1 MARGCRSVLQRL
13 PWTCRTRRWFRA
25 PRPAA
30 QTAGTYANKHMTN
43 GVGEPWGAHIL
54 KIKHNYRHL
63 GKDVELDIVE
73 SLKLVRDVGLVL
85 RGATAALREGGLH
98 VRPAD
103 VRAPSELCQPRRTD
117 HLGAFLLHAHEA
129 CCLAWMMDEAQ

>member
-1 MARGCRSVLQRL
+1 
-13 PWTCRTRRWFRA
+13 
-25 PRPAA
+25 
-30 QTAGTYANKHMTN
+30 MTN

-63 GKDVELDIVE
+63 GEDAEFSIAKR
-73 SLKLVRDVGLVL
+73 LKLVRDAGLVL

-103 VRAPSELCQPRRTD
+103 VRAPRDLCQLRRTD
-117 HLGAFLLHAHEA
+117 HLGALFLCAHEA
-129 CCLAWMMDEAQ
+129 CCLTWMMDEAQEAWLRAHGGWQAALAVWM

>member
-1 MARGCRSVLQRL
+1 
-13 PWTCRTRRWFRA
+13 
-25 PRPAA
+25 
-30 QTAGTYANKHMTN
+30 MTN

-73 SLKLVRDVGLVL
+73 SLKLVRDDGLVL

-117 HLGAFLLHAHEA
+117 HLGALLLCAHEA
-129 CCLAWMMDEAQ
+129 CCLAGMIDEAQEAWLSPLKTIITRPPAKSEFFKAFLRKMKAN

>member
-1 MARGCRSVLQRL
+1 
-13 PWTCRTRRWFRA
+13 
-25 PRPAA
+25 
-30 QTAGTYANKHMTN
+30 MTN

-117 HLGAFLLHAHEA
+117 HLGAFLLRAHEA
-129 CCLAWMMDEAQ
+129 CCLAWMMDEAQEAWLRAQDGWQTAFDSLDVRTVCSKISRSESQKKS